1 VLSEDVK
8 TTRRTPGD
16 RVLCLIP
23 SGFARRV
30 VDLLDAHYAAADPAV
45 DVVVDRRGGERR
57 DHERRTNRLPPPGG
71 VERRQNPDRR
81 HAERRRP
88 LEPVSGH
95 ELPRWARAYEGVI
108 RFVRPRGSG
117 RG

>member
-1 VLSEDVK
+1 LEEGYVLSEDVK

-30 VDLLDAHYAAADPAV
+30 VDLLDAHYAADPAV

-57 DHERRTNRLPPPGG
+57 DHERRARRMPPPGG
-71 VERRQNPDRR
+71 GPSSR
-81 HAERRRP
+81 
-88 LEPVSGH
+88 S
-95 ELPRWARAYEGVI
+95 RAT
-108 RFVRPRGSG
+108 SCLAG
-117 RG
+117 RAHTRA